1 MPLNNVVK
9 KMDKARDRLGFAPDE
24 QVLAGCVTDPKGA
37 VAVGLASGGLVGLAI
52 QAAIDSS
59 TTNRT
64 SGGLATSWPK
74 GRHLMAITSTRLIVC
89 PMSAMSGKPKDI
101 VAQWPHEAIASFVIE
116 KSKLA
121 YPFAIT
127 FTDGSVAQSEGAK
140 GTGADDLEA
149 AAAGIW
155 H

>member
-9 KMDKARDRLGFAPDE
+9 KFDKARDKLGLGPDE
-24 QVLAGCVTDPKGA
+24 QVLAGCVTDPKA
-37 VAVGLASGGLVGLAI
+37 AVGLATGGLVGVAI

-59 TTNRT
+59 GSRET
-64 SGGLATSWPK
+64 SEGMAASWPR
-74 GRHLMAITSTRLIVC
+74 GRHLMAITSKRLIVC
-89 PMSAMSGKPKDI
+89 PLSAMTGKPKDI

-127 FTDGSVAQSEGAK
+127 FSDGSVAHSEGAK
-140 GTGADDLEA
+140 GTGADELEA